1 MILVTGAS
9 GRIGTAVIRDL
20 AARSLPVRALA
31 RARTRSPLRDCAGLE
46 WAEGDLGD
54 ERSVS
59 AAVEGVD
66 SVVLHSAPSPEQIG
80 LQERFIDVAI
90 AAGVRRIIKLSVA
103 GAAADA
109 ACDGARRHW
118 RVEQCLEGAD
128 VEWCSVR
135 ATRPM
140 QDLLHQVPLLLTSG
154 LLAGCQ
160 GTGQSAD
167 VDVRD
172 IGSVLSSLAAA
183 AQLHHGVLPL
193 TGPEALDG
201 AEMARQLARHFNRP
215 VRYVDC
221 SPGDLL
227 QCAQAA
233 GVEGWQAHDL
243 VAWQTE
249 ARDGRYSI
257 VYDTVERVT
266 GREPRR
272 FEAFANELA
281 MSLRYSNAPQ
291 RAQDALAGIGS

>member
-20 AARSLPVRALA
+20 SGRSLPVRALA
-31 RARTRSPLRDCAGLE
+31 RARTRSPLRDCTEIE

-59 AAVEGVD
+59 AAVEGVHT
-66 SVVLHSAPSPEQIG
+66 VVLHSAPSPEQVG
-80 LQERFIDVAI
+80 LQERLIDSAVR
-90 AAGVRRIIKLSVA
+90 AGVRRIVKLSLA
-103 GAAADA
+103 GAAEDA
-109 ACDGARRHW
+109 AVDSARRHW
-118 RVEQCLEGAD
+118 RVERRLEESG

-172 IGSVLSSLAAA
+172 VGSVLAALAAA
-183 AQLHHGVLPL
+183 QEIQVGAMSV

-201 AEMARQLARHFNRP
+201 AEMARTLSRHFRRP

-221 SPGDLL
+221 APSDLL

-233 GVEGWQAHDL
+233 GIESWQAHDM

-257 VYDTVERVT
+257 VHDSVERVT
-266 GREPRR
+266 GRAARR

-281 MSLRYSNAPQ
+281 SSLRYSNAPEP
-291 RAQDALAGIGS
+291 APAAMAGAV